1 MNAKNPSKPTAKRS
15 KIWRWLLVST
25 AAVLL
30 IPVIGLWVWSTTGSM
45 EPDGV
50 AQAALESDDVVTV
63 IESRN
68 GVQFW
73 PAALATQSTYPLGFI
88 FYPGGLVPAEAYAAH
103 LRPLAEAGI
112 PVFIPSMPL
121 NFAIFNPNEAADIV
135 SQHPEIGSWAIGG
148 HSLGGSMAAQFAGQS
163 AESIDALVLWASYPA
178 DNLDLSEQQLSVLSL
193 YGTRDG
199 LIETSVIEDSRA
211 RLPENANLVPI
222 SGGNHAQFGRYGF
235 QDRDLTAEIS
245 ADEQLEAVVTETLTF
260 LQAVRSG
267 R

>member
-1 MNAKNPSKPTAKRS
+1 MNVNNPSKSAAKRS
-15 KIWRWLLVST
+15 KVWRWLLVFI
-25 AAVLL
+25 AAILL
-30 IPVIGLWVWSTTGSM
+30 IPPVGLWVWSTTGSM

-50 AQAALESDDVVTV
+50 AQAALESDDRVTV
-63 IESRN
+63 VESRN

-73 PAALATQSTYPLGFI
+73 PADLATQSTYPLGFI

-121 NFAIFNPNEAADIV
+121 NFAIFDPNEAADII
-135 SQHPEIGSWAIGG
+135 SLYPEIESWAIGG

-163 AESIDALVLWASYPA
+163 PETVDALVLWASYPA
-178 DNLDLSEQQLSVLSL
+178 DNLDLSLQDLSVLSL

-199 LIETSVIEDSRA
+199 LIETGVIEDSRA
-211 RLPENANLVPI
+211 RLPQEASLVPI
-222 SGGNHAQFGRYGF
+222 NGGNHAQFGRYGF

-245 ADEQLEAVVTETLTF
+245 ADEQLEVVVTETLTF